1 MPPGRDPSDAPSEVV
16 AGVPTEGQSAP
27 PVCATCGAVPA
38 DEALARLTWA
48 RGVENGRDVWTCETC
63 SRRHLRS
70 IEGKLDSSWW

>member
-1 MPPGRDPSDAPSEVV
+1 MPPGADPSETPAEAPE
-16 AGVPTEGQSAP
+16 EAP
-27 PVCATCGAVPA
+27 EKGDPAMVCATCGALPV

-48 RGVENGRDVWTCETC
+48 RGVESGRDVWTCETC

>member
-1 MPPGRDPSDAPSEVV
+1 MPQDEEVSQPSA
-16 AGVPTEGQSAP
+16 AQASAAM
-27 PVCATCGAVPA
+27 VCATCGAAPA
-38 DEALARLTWA
+38 DEGLARLTWA

>member
-1 MPPGRDPSDAPSEVV
+1 MPPGEEPSQPATAPGSAEPVSVV
-16 AGVPTEGQSAP
+16 M
-27 PVCATCGAVPA
+27 VCATCGAVPT
-38 DEALARLTWA
+38 DEGMARLTWA